1 MNVPRV
7 FWYSASGAI
16 LIVALSACY
25 FFLVA
30 LPAGQR
36 YRNDVSAD
44 IAKKEADYK
53 QARDC
58 AEQANRAAED
68 TGKYLTVLTPEA
80 RVSGVTNHY
89 NRKLSKCL
97 ADIETVG
104 KNGTTEM
111 VIDAYEQS
119 SILWCSTTFV
129 SKAASTLCMDAQ
141 RNRIEPTEA
150 TKQMD
155 ALMRE

>member
-7 FWYSASGAI
+7 FWLCSSIAV

-30 LPAGQR
+30 LPAAQR
-36 YRNDVSAD
+36 HRDDMSAE
-44 IAKKEADYK
+44 IAKNETDYRR
-53 QARDC
+53 AGDC
-58 AEQANRAAED
+58 AEQARRAAED
-68 TGKYLTVLTPEA
+68 MSRYSAVLTPES
-80 RVSGVTNHY
+80 RVSSVTNHY
-89 NRKLSKCL
+89 NTRLGRCL
-97 ADIETVG
+97 ADIETVD

-119 SILWCSTTFV
+119 SLSWCSTTFV
-129 SKAASTLCMDAQ
+129 SKANSTLCMDAQ
-141 RNRIEPTEA
+141 RNRIEPAEA
-150 TKQMD
+150 NKQMD